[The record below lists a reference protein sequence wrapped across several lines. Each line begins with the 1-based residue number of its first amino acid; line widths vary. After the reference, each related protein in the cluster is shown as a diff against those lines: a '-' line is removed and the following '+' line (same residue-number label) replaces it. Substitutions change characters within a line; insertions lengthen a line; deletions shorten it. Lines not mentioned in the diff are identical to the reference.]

1 MVDQSSKEE
10 DQNTHKIQRI
20 FSNGPIHA
28 TVENPAPKNNG
39 VPTVPRLVLVVL
51 LINNVKMGAINLF
64 VLHFLL

>member
-1 MVDQSSKEE
+1 LGDQNSKEE

-28 TVENPAPKNNG
+28 TVENPAPKKTG
-39 VPTVPRLVLVVL
+39 VPRRVLVVL
-51 LINNVKMGAINLF
+51 LINNVKMGTINLF